1 MHRIIWPIL
10 LLLLASTVRAQEPAT
25 QQITDQTP
33 VIQDNSFLIEEA
45 YNQEAGVVQHI
56 NTFMRQHNGDVVYT
70 FTQEWPLFSQ
80 KHQFS
85 YTIPVQH
92 IESSPDGGTGLGDI
106 ALNYRYQLLGNGEA
120 QVACSPRF
128 TLLVPTGDEH
138 KELGAGALG
147 IQVNVPVS
155 VVLSKVFVTHFN
167 VGTTYTPFAKNA
179 RGDRADLHDYNL
191 GSSIIWLAH
200 PRFNVL
206 LETVWNSRQSVVGPG
221 MKERDQSVFISP
233 GVRWAY
239 NLPSGLQ
246 IVPGIAVPIGVGP
259 SHGEHSLFVY
269 LSFEHPF
276 KKQQK

>member
-1 MHRIIWPIL
+1 MNRIIWPIL
-10 LLLLASTVRAQEPAT
+10 LLLLASTVLAQEPVT
-25 QQITDQTP
+25 PHSTDKSP
-33 VIQDNSFLIEEA
+33 VIQDNSFLMEEA
-45 YNQEAGVVQHI
+45 YNQEEGVVQHI
-56 NTFMRQHNGDVVYT
+56 NAFMRQRNGDWVYT

-80 KHQFS
+80 KHQVS

-92 IESSPDGGTGLGDI
+92 IASAPDGGTGLGDI
-106 ALNYRYQLLGNGEA
+106 ALHYRYQLLGNGEA

-147 IQVNVPVS
+147 LQVNVPVS
-155 VVLSKVFVTHFN
+155 VVLSKAFVTHFN
-167 VGTTYTPFAKNA
+167 VGTTFTPSAKKA

-200 PRFNVL
+200 PRVNVL

-221 MKERDQSVFISP
+221 MKERDQSVFLSP
-233 GVRWAY
+233 GVRWAH

-276 KKQQK
+276 KR